1 MDPFHPV
8 PASRQPPRGLSGS
21 GGLLRTTSS
30 SAAPTEMVAS
40 STASAR
46 SQARRMAQGATGG
59 AGRSWASG
67 KDTRASDLG
76 HCRPIP
82 TSGCVRSKPSPNG
95 HTDALKSRVA
105 GNWTGKTLKG
115 GGPLW
120 GEGVRTQGSKLC
132 QGVRSGC
139 CGAQLEDTFLPAG
152 EGIRLPQRERGTQ
165 PGAGHCSS
173 WRRGIPKIRLCGG
186 ISQHCAS
193 CGNPT
198 PPLRVPTL
206 DPPTPPRGLPN
217 NKKKEA

>member
-1 MDPFHPV
+1 MSRKGQPCGALDPFHPV

-67 KDTRASDLG
+67 KG
-76 HCRPIP
+76 HPCQ
-82 TSGCVRSKPSPNG
+82 RSRSLPS
-95 HTDALKSRVA
+95 HTDLRVCAVKALPKRSHRCFEKQGGRKLDGENVERGWA
-105 GNWTGKTLKG
+105 IVG
-115 GGPLW
+115 GGGQDTGQQTLPRGPIRLL
-120 GEGVRTQGSKLC
+120 RC
-132 QGVRSGC
+132 P
-139 CGAQLEDTFLPAG
+139 QLEDTFLPAG

-186 ISQHCAS
+186 ISQYCAS
-193 CGNPT
+193 CRNPT
-198 PPLRVPTL
+198 PL
-206 DPPTPPRGLPN
+206 
-217 NKKKEA
+217 

>member
-67 KDTRASDLG
+67 KG
-76 HCRPIP
+76 HPCQ
-82 TSGCVRSKPSPNG
+82 RSRSLPS
-95 HTDALKSRVA
+95 HTDLRVCAVKALPKRSHRCFEKQGGRKLDGENVERGWA
-105 GNWTGKTLKG
+105 IVG
-115 GGPLW
+115 GGGQDTGQQTLPRGPIRLLRCPVGRHLPPSW
-120 GEGVRTQGSKLC
+120 GRDQTSPEGEGDPARCRTLLLL
-132 QGVRSGC
+132 
-139 CGAQLEDTFLPAG
+139 AAG
-152 EGIRLPQRERGTQ
+152 DPQNQ
-165 PGAGHCSS
+165 AV
-173 WRRGIPKIRLCGG
+173 WRHFSILRFMPKP
-186 ISQHCAS
+186 
-193 CGNPT
+193 N